1 VLEILSG
8 FEAPVLPW
16 PSRTLARINSRFIDV
31 YRAGVFAGVLA
42 TGNAPSQ
49 VDVVALFPG
58 DQENLRIVLAVPP
71 GGTASAWQSWFSALF
86 ALSKSMVPNG
96 GTPALERYLH
106 REPLARALGSAPQD
120 IRDKVD
126 FLLRVG
132 SRDLDGIRREGAR
145 LLAGSMQL
153 LDPSFHAYVFVAMTT
168 ACLADIPDASC
179 RNVIA
184 QLDRV
189 RRESAVIDVL
199 RAHKAALP

>member
-1 VLEILSG
+1 
-8 FEAPVLPW
+8 
-16 PSRTLARINSRFIDV
+16 
-31 YRAGVFAGVLA
+31 
-42 TGNAPSQ
+42 
-49 VDVVALFPG
+49 
-58 DQENLRIVLAVPP
+58 VPA

-86 ALSKSMVPNG
+86 ALSKPMVPNG

-106 REPLARALGSAPQD
+106 TEPVARALGSAPQD

-145 LLAGSMQL
+145 LLAGSMQQ
-153 LDPSFHAYVFVAMTT
+153 LDPSFHAYVFVATTT